1 MLRLFSKVTRLRF
14 NNTFFNT
21 QFMGKRLITTL
32 LVLLTIGVQAFAQ
45 SAVSGKV
52 TDEAGEPCVGANVL
66 IKGTTTGT
74 MTDLDG
80 NYSLTDVRKGAIL
93 VFSSIGYTSQ
103 EVRLGS
109 SSVVNVVLKSDADFL
124 NEVVI
129 VGYGTAKRKDL
140 TGSLTQIDNKLIASQ
155 NSSSA
160 TKALEGAVPGI
171 VYASVDGQPGNDAGL
186 RVRGLGSTNV
196 GASNAL
202 VIIDGVPAQGD
213 NPLSN
218 MNQEDIASIT
228 VLKDAASTAIYGSRG
243 ANGVILVTT
252 KRGDSGRTKIS
263 FQARAGWNTVGSYK
277 VGQVDNAAG
286 IYEYLW
292 QSIYNSYR
300 YGVNGAGPALNKETG
315 EYYTNIGNPN
325 VSHDAAAEFASQHLF
340 NYIGLNDSFGRNML
354 GNYMAYNV
362 PGATYTPDGTG
373 SSASST
379 MTGAY
384 LVGTDGK
391 INPNAS
397 LLYDDTYADALL
409 KTGFRQQYDL
419 SASGGSDKED
429 HYLSLGYLTDPS
441 YVPNSRFE
449 RITGRANINVNLFKW
464 LKVGANVGYTRSRT
478 NYQGTYWA
486 ARNSGSNQGNIT
498 RYVNGH
504 TPIVPFYAHDA
515 EGNYIYDKNGD
526 RVRNYLYN
534 STYSP
539 LGQTGNNYG
548 STDIMYAMD
557 NDIRED
563 LTSTLNTRT
572 YIEIPF
578 LDHFTFRTDF
588 AYDKINRTTTV
599 YYNGTT
605 GRAASMGGYFG
616 KRMNDIEVM
625 NLQHRLTYNQDFGKH
640 HVDAM
645 ALFEDSDW
653 EQQTVNWG
661 SADEFIPGFLAAG
674 NFVGRYYGAGSAP
687 TPGYGHDIERMRS
700 WLGRANYIFADKYYV
715 SGSVRRDGSSKFRK
729 ENRWGT
735 FWSVGAGWRF
745 TEESFMQDLRDS
757 WLNNGKLR
765 ASYGVI
771 GNQNGIGR
779 YQTYRTW
786 GYSTT
791 YQTTNNGQGKPTG
804 DSYKLSMGGLVNTQL
819 TWEETKTFDVGLD
832 LTLFNRIDLT
842 FDWYNRVTGNSQF
855 SQPVSYLAMGQT
867 TLPRNIAEL
876 TNRGI
881 ELDINA
887 DIIRTKDIRWN
898 VAFNITH
905 YTTKL
910 TDLPD
915 DAIPAHAE
923 GLPDG
928 TWEDNQGSWAS
939 AGGSQQN
946 ANVYLRGIGR
956 DWFNLY
962 MYKYAGIDQSSGL
975 PMYFHRVTEA
985 DHAAGKYK
993 DTEVGGSVKTTN
1005 YANASKYEVGSAIP
1019 TFQGGFNT
1027 SFSYKNFYVNAQFA
1041 YQIGGKFFSRNYAE
1055 YLYNVVDAQM
1065 YRMMFVSKDV
1075 KGNTWTPNNTGAGF
1089 PMQWYPAGENSY
1101 FSGTSAN
1108 GGNWSFTDESLFS
1121 ASYLRLKNLTLGYN
1135 VSKSLLNKLRIDKV
1149 VSNIKVFA
1157 SSDNLF
1163 ILSAAKAIDPTMSAS
1178 GGYNDVDSYTF
1189 PNMRTYTIGINL
1201 DFNFLRKC

>member
-1 MLRLFSKVTRLRF
+1 
-14 NNTFFNT
+14 
-21 QFMGKRLITTL
+21 MGKRLITTL

-45 SAVSGKV
+45 SAVSGRV
-52 TDEAGEPCVGANVL
+52 TDETGEPCVGANVL
-66 IKGTTTGT
+66 VKGTTIGT

-791 YQTTNNGQGKPTG
+791 YLTTNNGQGKPTG

-1201 DFNFLRKC
+1201 DF

>member
-1 MLRLFSKVTRLRF
+1 
-14 NNTFFNT
+14 
-21 QFMGKRLITTL
+21 MGKRLISTL

-745 TEESFMQDLRDS
+745 TEESFMQDLRGS

-881 ELDINA
+881 EFDINA

-1075 KGNTWTPNNTGAGF
+1075 KGNTWTPDNTGAGF

-1108 GGNWSFTDESLFS
+1108 GGNWNFTDESLFS

-1201 DFNFLRKC
+1201 DF

>member
-1 MLRLFSKVTRLRF
+1 
-14 NNTFFNT
+14 
-21 QFMGKRLITTL
+21 MGKRFFTAL
-32 LVLLTIGVQAFAQ
+32 LALLLIGVQAFAQ

-526 RVRNYLYN
+526 KVRNYLYN

-605 GRAASMGGYFG
+605 GRAASIGGYFG
-616 KRMNDIEVM
+616 KRMNDIEAM

-791 YQTTNNGQGKPTG
+791 YQTTNNGTGRPTG

-855 SQPVSYLAMGQT
+855 NQPVSYLAMGQT

-962 MYKYAGIDQSSGL
+962 MYKYAGIDQNSGL

-1201 DFNFLRKC
+1201 DF

>member
-1 MLRLFSKVTRLRF
+1 
-14 NNTFFNT
+14 
-21 QFMGKRLITTL
+21 MGKRLITTL

-687 TPGYGHDIERMRS
+687 TPGYDHDIERMRS

-1075 KGNTWTPNNTGAGF
+1075 KGNTWTPDNTGAGF

-1201 DFNFLRKC
+1201 DF

>member
-1 MLRLFSKVTRLRF
+1 
-14 NNTFFNT
+14 
-21 QFMGKRLITTL
+21 MGKRFFTAL
-32 LVLLTIGVQAFAQ
+32 LALLLIGVQAFAQ

-80 NYSLTDVRKGAIL
+80 NYSLPHVKQGSIL

-791 YQTTNNGQGKPTG
+791 YQTTNNGTGRPTG

-1201 DFNFLRKC
+1201 DF

>member
-1 MLRLFSKVTRLRF
+1 
-14 NNTFFNT
+14 
-21 QFMGKRLITTL
+21 MGKRLITTL

-429 HYLSLGYLTDPS
+429 HYLSWGYLTDPS

-605 GRAASMGGYFG
+605 GRAASIGGYFG

-791 YQTTNNGQGKPTG
+791 YQTTNNGTGRPTG

-1201 DFNFLRKC
+1201 DF

>member
-1 MLRLFSKVTRLRF
+1 
-14 NNTFFNT
+14 
-21 QFMGKRLITTL
+21 MGKRLITTL

-526 RVRNYLYN
+526 KVRNYLYN

-791 YQTTNNGQGKPTG
+791 YQTTNNGTGRPTG

-855 SQPVSYLAMGQT
+855 NQPVSYLAMGQT

-1075 KGNTWTPNNTGAGF
+1075 KGNTWTPDNTGAGF

-1201 DFNFLRKC
+1201 DF

>member
-1 MLRLFSKVTRLRF
+1 
-14 NNTFFNT
+14 
-21 QFMGKRLITTL
+21 MGKRFFTAL
-32 LVLLTIGVQAFAQ
+32 LALLLIGVQAFAQ

-52 TDEAGEPCVGANVL
+52 TDESGEPCVGANVL

-526 RVRNYLYN
+526 KVRNYLYN

-605 GRAASMGGYFG
+605 GRAASIGGYFG

-745 TEESFMQDLRDS
+745 TEESFMQNLRDS

-791 YQTTNNGQGKPTG
+791 YQTTNNGTGRPTG

-855 SQPVSYLAMGQT
+855 NQPVSYLAMGQT

-939 AGGSQQN
+939 AGGSQQA

-956 DWFNLY
+956 DWFSLY
-962 MYKYAGIDQSSGL
+962 MYKYAGIDQNSGL

-1075 KGNTWTPNNTGAGF
+1075 KGNTWTPDNTGAGF

-1201 DFNFLRKC
+1201 DF

>member
-1 MLRLFSKVTRLRF
+1 
-14 NNTFFNT
+14 
-21 QFMGKRLITTL
+21 MGKRFFTAL
-32 LVLLTIGVQAFAQ
+32 LALLLIGVQAFAQ

-449 RITGRANINVNLFKW
+449 RITGRSNINVNLFKW

-515 EGNYIYDKNGD
+515 EGNYICDKNGD

-653 EQQTVNWG
+653 EQLTVSWG

-1075 KGNTWTPNNTGAGF
+1075 KGNTWTPDNTGAGF

-1201 DFNFLRKC
+1201 DF

>member
-1 MLRLFSKVTRLRF
+1 
-14 NNTFFNT
+14 
-21 QFMGKRLITTL
+21 MGKRLISTL

-640 HVDAM
+640 HVDAI

-1201 DFNFLRKC
+1201 DF

>member
-1 MLRLFSKVTRLRF
+1 
-14 NNTFFNT
+14 
-21 QFMGKRLITTL
+21 MGKRFFTAL
-32 LVLLTIGVQAFAQ
+32 LALLLIGVQAFAQ

-526 RVRNYLYN
+526 KVRNYLYN

-605 GRAASMGGYFG
+605 GRAASIGGYFG

-791 YQTTNNGQGKPTG
+791 YQTTNNGTGRPTG

-855 SQPVSYLAMGQT
+855 NQPVSYLAMGQT

-939 AGGSQQN
+939 AGGSQQA

-962 MYKYAGIDQSSGL
+962 MYKYAGIDQNSGL

-1201 DFNFLRKC
+1201 DF

>member
-1 MLRLFSKVTRLRF
+1 
-14 NNTFFNT
+14 
-21 QFMGKRLITTL
+21 MGKRLITTL

-887 DIIRTKDIRWN
+887 DIIKTKDIRWN

-1075 KGNTWTPNNTGAGF
+1075 KGNTWTPDNTGAGF

-1201 DFNFLRKC
+1201 DF

>member
-1 MLRLFSKVTRLRF
+1 
-14 NNTFFNT
+14 
-21 QFMGKRLITTL
+21 MGKRLITTL

-578 LDHFTFRTDF
+578 LDHFTFKTDF

-605 GRAASMGGYFG
+605 GRAASIGGYFG

-791 YQTTNNGQGKPTG
+791 YQTTNNGTGRPTG

-1201 DFNFLRKC
+1201 DF

>member
-1 MLRLFSKVTRLRF
+1 
-14 NNTFFNT
+14 
-21 QFMGKRLITTL
+21 MGKRLITTL

-1201 DFNFLRKC
+1201 DF

>member
-1 MLRLFSKVTRLRF
+1 
-14 NNTFFNT
+14 
-21 QFMGKRLITTL
+21 MGKRFFTAL
-32 LVLLTIGVQAFAQ
+32 LALLLIGVQAFAQ

-526 RVRNYLYN
+526 KVRNYLYN

-605 GRAASMGGYFG
+605 GRAASIGGYFG

-745 TEESFMQDLRDS
+745 TEESFMQDLRDG

-791 YQTTNNGQGKPTG
+791 YQTTNNGTGRPTG

-855 SQPVSYLAMGQT
+855 NQPVSYLAMGQT

-939 AGGSQQN
+939 AGGSQQA

-956 DWFNLY
+956 DWFSLY
-962 MYKYAGIDQSSGL
+962 MYKYAGIDRNSGL

-1075 KGNTWTPNNTGAGF
+1075 KGNTWTPDNTGAGF

-1201 DFNFLRKC
+1201 DF

>member
-1 MLRLFSKVTRLRF
+1 
-14 NNTFFNT
+14 
-21 QFMGKRLITTL
+21 MGKRLITTL

-605 GRAASMGGYFG
+605 GRAASIGGYFG

-1201 DFNFLRKC
+1201 DF

>member
-1 MLRLFSKVTRLRF
+1 
-14 NNTFFNT
+14 
-21 QFMGKRLITTL
+21 MGKRLITTL

-300 YGVNGAGPALNKETG
+300 YGVNGAGPALNKVTG

-534 STYSP
+534 KTYSP

-605 GRAASMGGYFG
+605 GRAASIGGYFG

-791 YQTTNNGQGKPTG
+791 YQTTNNGTGRPTG

-1201 DFNFLRKC
+1201 DF

>member
-1 MLRLFSKVTRLRF
+1 
-14 NNTFFNT
+14 
-21 QFMGKRLITTL
+21 MGKRFFTAL
-32 LVLLTIGVQAFAQ
+32 LALLLIGVQAFAQ

-80 NYSLTDVRKGAIL
+80 NYSLPHVKQGSIL

-202 VIIDGVPAQGD
+202 VVIDGVPAQGD

-526 RVRNYLYN
+526 KVRNYLYN

-605 GRAASMGGYFG
+605 GRAASIGGYFG

-791 YQTTNNGQGKPTG
+791 YQTTNNGTGRPTG

-855 SQPVSYLAMGQT
+855 NQPVSYLAMGQT

-939 AGGSQQN
+939 AGGSQQA

-962 MYKYAGIDQSSGL
+962 MYKYAGIDQNSGL

-1075 KGNTWTPNNTGAGF
+1075 KGNTWTPDNTGAGF

-1135 VSKSLLNKLRIDKV
+1135 VSKSLLNRLRIDKV

-1201 DFNFLRKC
+1201 DF

>member
-1 MLRLFSKVTRLRF
+1 
-14 NNTFFNT
+14 
-21 QFMGKRLITTL
+21 MGKRLISTL
-32 LVLLTIGVQAFAQ
+32 LVLLTIGVQVFAQ

-340 NYIGLNDSFGRNML
+340 NYIGLNDSFGRNTL

-605 GRAASMGGYFG
+605 GRAASIGGYFG

-791 YQTTNNGQGKPTG
+791 YQTTNNGTGRPTG

-1201 DFNFLRKC
+1201 DF

>member
-1 MLRLFSKVTRLRF
+1 
-14 NNTFFNT
+14 
-21 QFMGKRLITTL
+21 MGKRLISTL

-539 LGQTGNNYG
+539 LGQTDNNYG

-928 TWEDNQGSWAS
+928 TWEDNQGSWDS

-1075 KGNTWTPNNTGAGF
+1075 KGNTWTPDNTGAGF

-1201 DFNFLRKC
+1201 DF

>member
-1 MLRLFSKVTRLRF
+1 
-14 NNTFFNT
+14 
-21 QFMGKRLITTL
+21 MGKRFFTAL
-32 LVLLTIGVQAFAQ
+32 LALLLIGVQAFAQ

-526 RVRNYLYN
+526 KVRNYLYN

-605 GRAASMGGYFG
+605 GRAASIGGYFG

-791 YQTTNNGQGKPTG
+791 YQTTNNGTGRPTG

-855 SQPVSYLAMGQT
+855 NQPVSYLAMGQT

-887 DIIRTKDIRWN
+887 DIVRTKDIRWN

-939 AGGSQQN
+939 AGGSQQA

-956 DWFNLY
+956 DWFSLY
-962 MYKYAGIDQSSGL
+962 MYKYAGIDQNSGL

-1075 KGNTWTPNNTGAGF
+1075 KGNTWTPDNTGAGF

-1201 DFNFLRKC
+1201 DF

>member
-1 MLRLFSKVTRLRF
+1 
-14 NNTFFNT
+14 
-21 QFMGKRLITTL
+21 MGKRLITTL

-539 LGQTGNNYG
+539 LGQTGDNYG

-605 GRAASMGGYFG
+605 GRAASIGGYFG

-791 YQTTNNGQGKPTG
+791 YQTTNNGTGRPTG

-1201 DFNFLRKC
+1201 DF

>member
-1 MLRLFSKVTRLRF
+1 
-14 NNTFFNT
+14 
-21 QFMGKRLITTL
+21 MGKRLISTL
-32 LVLLTIGVQAFAQ
+32 LVLLTIGVQVFAQ

-605 GRAASMGGYFG
+605 GRAASIGGYFG

-745 TEESFMQDLRDS
+745 TEESFMQDLRDN

-791 YQTTNNGQGKPTG
+791 YQTTNNGTGRPTG

-855 SQPVSYLAMGQT
+855 NQPVSYLAMGQT

-939 AGGSQQN
+939 AGGSQQS

-962 MYKYAGIDQSSGL
+962 MYKYAGIDQNSGL

-1075 KGNTWTPNNTGAGF
+1075 KGNTWTPDNTGAGF

-1135 VSKSLLNKLRIDKV
+1135 VSKSLLNRLRIDKV

-1201 DFNFLRKC
+1201 DF

>member
-1 MLRLFSKVTRLRF
+1 
-14 NNTFFNT
+14 
-21 QFMGKRLITTL
+21 MGKRFFTAL
-32 LVLLTIGVQAFAQ
+32 LALLLIGVQAFAQ

-526 RVRNYLYN
+526 KVRNYLYN

-605 GRAASMGGYFG
+605 GRAASIGGYFG

-791 YQTTNNGQGKPTG
+791 YQTTNNGTGRPTG

-855 SQPVSYLAMGQT
+855 NQPVSYLAMGQT

-1065 YRMMFVSKDV
+1065 YSMMFVSKDV
-1075 KGNTWTPNNTGAGF
+1075 KGNTWTPDNTGAGF

-1201 DFNFLRKC
+1201 DF

>member
-1 MLRLFSKVTRLRF
+1 
-14 NNTFFNT
+14 
-21 QFMGKRLITTL
+21 MGKRFFTAL
-32 LVLLTIGVQAFAQ
+32 LALLLIGVQAFAQ

-526 RVRNYLYN
+526 KVRNYLYN

-563 LTSTLNTRT
+563 LTSTLSTRT

-605 GRAASMGGYFG
+605 GRAASIGGYFG

-791 YQTTNNGQGKPTG
+791 YQTTNNGTGRPTG

-855 SQPVSYLAMGQT
+855 NQPVSYLAMGQT

-962 MYKYAGIDQSSGL
+962 MYKYAGIDQNSGL

-1201 DFNFLRKC
+1201 DF

>member
-1 MLRLFSKVTRLRF
+1 
-14 NNTFFNT
+14 
-21 QFMGKRLITTL
+21 MGKRFFTAL
-32 LVLLTIGVQAFAQ
+32 LALLLIGVQAFAQ

-605 GRAASMGGYFG
+605 GRAASIGGYFG

-791 YQTTNNGQGKPTG
+791 YQTTNNGTGRPTG

-855 SQPVSYLAMGQT
+855 NQPVSYLAMGQT

-939 AGGSQQN
+939 AGGSQQA

-956 DWFNLY
+956 DWFSLY
-962 MYKYAGIDQSSGL
+962 MYKYAGIDQNSGL

-1075 KGNTWTPNNTGAGF
+1075 KGNTWTPDNTGAGF

-1201 DFNFLRKC
+1201 DF

>member
-1 MLRLFSKVTRLRF
+1 
-14 NNTFFNT
+14 
-21 QFMGKRLITTL
+21 MGKRFFTAL
-32 LVLLTIGVQAFAQ
+32 LALLLIGVQAFAQ

-515 EGNYIYDKNGD
+515 EGNYICDKNGD

-616 KRMNDIEVM
+616 KGMNDIEVM

-1075 KGNTWTPNNTGAGF
+1075 KGNTWTPDNTGAGF

-1201 DFNFLRKC
+1201 DF

>member
-1 MLRLFSKVTRLRF
+1 
-14 NNTFFNT
+14 
-21 QFMGKRLITTL
+21 MGKRLITTL

-74 MTDLDG
+74 MRDLDG
-80 NYSLTDVRKGAIL
+80 NYCLTDVRKGAIL

-1201 DFNFLRKC
+1201 DF

>member
-1 MLRLFSKVTRLRF
+1 M
-14 NNTFFNT
+14 
-21 QFMGKRLITTL
+21 
-32 LVLLTIGVQAFAQ
+32 
-45 SAVSGKV
+45 
-52 TDEAGEPCVGANVL
+52 
-66 IKGTTTGT
+66 
-74 MTDLDG
+74 
-80 NYSLTDVRKGAIL
+80 
-93 VFSSIGYTSQ
+93 
-103 EVRLGS
+103 
-109 SSVVNVVLKSDADFL
+109 VNVVLKSDADFL

-1075 KGNTWTPNNTGAGF
+1075 KGNTWTPDNTGAGF

-1201 DFNFLRKC
+1201 DF

>member
-1 MLRLFSKVTRLRF
+1 
-14 NNTFFNT
+14 
-21 QFMGKRLITTL
+21 MGKRLITTL

-605 GRAASMGGYFG
+605 GRAASIGGYFG

-791 YQTTNNGQGKPTG
+791 YQTTNNGTGRPTG

-962 MYKYAGIDQSSGL
+962 MYKYAGIDQNSGL

-1201 DFNFLRKC
+1201 DF

>member
-1 MLRLFSKVTRLRF
+1 
-14 NNTFFNT
+14 
-21 QFMGKRLITTL
+21 MGKRLITTL

-419 SASGGSDKED
+419 SASGGSDNED

-605 GRAASMGGYFG
+605 GRAASIGGYFG

-791 YQTTNNGQGKPTG
+791 YQTTNNGTGRPTG

-1201 DFNFLRKC
+1201 DF

>member
-1 MLRLFSKVTRLRF
+1 
-14 NNTFFNT
+14 
-21 QFMGKRLITTL
+21 MGKRFFTAL
-32 LVLLTIGVQAFAQ
+32 LALLLIGVQAFAQ

-252 KRGDSGRTKIS
+252 KKGDSGRTKIS

-526 RVRNYLYN
+526 KVRNYLYN

-605 GRAASMGGYFG
+605 GRAASIGGYFG

-791 YQTTNNGQGKPTG
+791 YQTTNNGTGRPTG

-855 SQPVSYLAMGQT
+855 NQPVSYLAMGQT

-962 MYKYAGIDQSSGL
+962 MYKYAGIDQNSGL

-1089 PMQWYPAGENSY
+1089 PMQWYPAGDNSY

-1201 DFNFLRKC
+1201 DF

>member
-1 MLRLFSKVTRLRF
+1 
-14 NNTFFNT
+14 
-21 QFMGKRLITTL
+21 MGKRFFTAL
-32 LVLLTIGVQAFAQ
+32 LALLLIGVQAFAQ

-80 NYSLTDVRKGAIL
+80 NYSLTDVRKGSIL

-526 RVRNYLYN
+526 KVRNYLYN

-605 GRAASMGGYFG
+605 GRAASIGGYFG

-791 YQTTNNGQGKPTG
+791 YQTTNNGTGRPTG

-855 SQPVSYLAMGQT
+855 NQPVSYLAMGQT

-1201 DFNFLRKC
+1201 DF

>member
-1 MLRLFSKVTRLRF
+1 
-14 NNTFFNT
+14 
-21 QFMGKRLITTL
+21 MGKRLITTL

-526 RVRNYLYN
+526 KVRNYLYN

-1075 KGNTWTPNNTGAGF
+1075 KGNTWTPDNTGAGF

-1201 DFNFLRKC
+1201 DF

>member
-1 MLRLFSKVTRLRF
+1 
-14 NNTFFNT
+14 
-21 QFMGKRLITTL
+21 MGKRFFTAL
-32 LVLLTIGVQAFAQ
+32 LALLLIGVQAFAQ

-526 RVRNYLYN
+526 KVRNYLYN

-605 GRAASMGGYFG
+605 GRAASIGGYFG

-855 SQPVSYLAMGQT
+855 NQPVSYLAMGQT

-876 TNRGI
+876 TNRGV

-1201 DFNFLRKC
+1201 DF

>member
-1 MLRLFSKVTRLRF
+1 
-14 NNTFFNT
+14 
-21 QFMGKRLITTL
+21 
-32 LVLLTIGVQAFAQ
+32 
-45 SAVSGKV
+45 
-52 TDEAGEPCVGANVL
+52 
-66 IKGTTTGT
+66 

-1075 KGNTWTPNNTGAGF
+1075 KGNTWTPDNTGAGF

-1201 DFNFLRKC
+1201 DF

>member
-1 MLRLFSKVTRLRF
+1 
-14 NNTFFNT
+14 
-21 QFMGKRLITTL
+21 MGKRFFTAL
-32 LVLLTIGVQAFAQ
+32 LALLLIGVQAFAQ

-526 RVRNYLYN
+526 KVRNYLYN

-605 GRAASMGGYFG
+605 GRAASIGGYFG

-791 YQTTNNGQGKPTG
+791 YQTTNNGTGRPTG

-855 SQPVSYLAMGQT
+855 NQPVSYLAMGQT

-1201 DFNFLRKC
+1201 DF

>member
-1 MLRLFSKVTRLRF
+1 
-14 NNTFFNT
+14 
-21 QFMGKRLITTL
+21 MGKRLITTL

-765 ASYGVI
+765 VSYGVI

-1075 KGNTWTPNNTGAGF
+1075 KGNTWTPDNTGAGF

-1201 DFNFLRKC
+1201 DF

>member
-1 MLRLFSKVTRLRF
+1 
-14 NNTFFNT
+14 
-21 QFMGKRLITTL
+21 MGKRLITTL

-504 TPIVPFYAHDA
+504 TPIVPFYAHDV
-515 EGNYIYDKNGD
+515 EGNYIYDKNGG

-605 GRAASMGGYFG
+605 GRAASIGGYFG

-791 YQTTNNGQGKPTG
+791 YQTTNNGTGRPTG

-855 SQPVSYLAMGQT
+855 NQPVSYLAMGQA

-1075 KGNTWTPNNTGAGF
+1075 KGNTWTPDNTGAGF

-1201 DFNFLRKC
+1201 DF

>member
-1 MLRLFSKVTRLRF
+1 
-14 NNTFFNT
+14 
-21 QFMGKRLITTL
+21 MGKRFFTAL
-32 LVLLTIGVQAFAQ
+32 LALLLIGVQAFAQ

-515 EGNYIYDKNGD
+515 YGNYIYDKNGD
-526 RVRNYLYN
+526 KVRNYLYN

-605 GRAASMGGYFG
+605 GRAASIGGYFG

-791 YQTTNNGQGKPTG
+791 YQTTNNGTGRPTG

-855 SQPVSYLAMGQT
+855 NQPVSYLAMGQT

-939 AGGSQQN
+939 AGGSQQA

-956 DWFNLY
+956 DWFSLY
-962 MYKYAGIDQSSGL
+962 MYKYAGIDQNSGL

-1075 KGNTWTPNNTGAGF
+1075 KGNTWTPDNTGAGF

-1201 DFNFLRKC
+1201 DF